1 MNYWNIDHFSLQE
14 KTPDFLIL
22 HHHEY
27 LRPHLV
33 VVADAN
39 TRLTALPLLLLSHAG
54 SHSLLVLK
62 RKTLE
67 NTDHGNIIL
76 ELLFTINIIIKQPL
90 S

>member
-1 MNYWNIDHFSLQE
+1 MNYWNIDHFFLQE
-14 KTPDFLIL
+14 KRPDVSIL
-22 HHHEY
+22 YHHKY

-39 TRLTALPLLLLSHAG
+39 TRLAALPLFLLSHAG

-67 NTDHGNIIL
+67 NTEHGSMII
-76 ELLFTINIIIKQPL
+76 ELLLRINNVTKQSL

>member
-1 MNYWNIDHFSLQE
+1 MNYWNIDHFCLQE
-14 KTPDFLIL
+14 KRQSVSIL

-39 TRLTALPLLLLSHAG
+39 TRLTALTLFLLSHAG
-54 SHSLLVLK
+54 SHSLLVLN

-67 NTDHGNIIL
+67 NT
-76 ELLFTINIIIKQPL
+76 ELGSMIME
-90 S
+90 